1 MSLTEQLAV
10 PLNALMMICYRMV
23 GHYLAAI
30 LIFTLLTKVIL
41 FPVSLWTH
49 RNGITMIRLMPE
61 LNRLKVKYYGDKD
74 TIAEKTQALQ
84 MPPGA
89 RICRLRRR
97 LWPTGLPEPAP
108 AEAD

>member
-74 TIAEKTQALQ
+74 TIA
-84 MPPGA
+84 
-89 RICRLRRR
+89 IH
-97 LWPTGLPEPAP
+97 WPAQSPCLSSLHC
-108 AEAD
+108 

>member
-1 MSLTEQLAV
+1 MSLTEQLSV

-61 LNRLKVKYYGDKD
+61 LNRLKVKYYGDKHRRCINSAD
-74 TIAEKTQALQ
+74 TIH
-84 MPPGA
+84 
-89 RICRLRRR
+89 
-97 LWPTGLPEPAP
+97 WPAQSPCLSSLHC
-108 AEAD
+108 

>member
-30 LIFTLLTKVIL
+30 LIFTLLTKVVL

-74 TIAEKTQALQ
+74 TIAEKTQALYKQ
-84 MPPGA
+84 RGYHPLASTCLLYTSPSP
-89 RICRLRRR
+89 RDTR
-97 LWPTGLPEPAP
+97 
-108 AEAD
+108 